1 MSFIPLRNHSHYSL
15 LKALPKIDELVLAAI
30 DRGYTSLSL
39 TDYGN
44 MYGTLEFYQACIKHK
59 IKPIIGVEFTLQ
71 NDGQEKTSLVAIAH
85 SLEGYKNLMK
95 IISIISVD
103 NPEEPKLTDNVLCEN
118 ADGLILLSGG
128 PLGDVSLLLLRDEQQ
143 ALARINWYQSVV
155 GVDNFYLE
163 VTPHTFMDHGAELR
177 SGTISCA
184 KKYKVP
190 LVATTN
196 SHYLSI
202 NDKSAHKTLMLISGG
217 ETSLDYYNHYFQKGD
232 FHFPDLSEVES
243 MFADVPEAIEETSKI
258 AEKCNLEIKLGSWVF
273 PNIEYKKSYNEDLR
287 DLAYAGIPIRGLEE
301 TEEVVNRLEYELKVI
316 ADKGYSPYFLV
327 VYDLLRFARE
337 NNILTNIRG
346 SVAGSITTYLLQV
359 TKCNPLE
366 YKLPFERFLN
376 PERPSAPDIDMDFA
390 DTRRDDVLDYA
401 RKKYGIDNVAQ
412 IGTFGTML
420 AKGAVRDVARA
431 MKFPYMVGDR
441 ISKLV
446 PLAKQGFPVTI
457 DTAIAEVP
465 ELKELYDTDRE
476 VQIILDMAKKI
487 EGCARHISVHAA
499 GTVISPLPL
508 WEFTPIQKDPKGGKI
523 ITQYDMYTIED
534 AGLLKFDFLG
544 IRNLTILSDAIEIAK
559 ERYGKIIDIEA
570 IPLDDKKTFAML
582 TRGETMG
589 LFQLN
594 GSGMT
599 HFLKELAPTTIFDIN
614 AMVALYRPGPL
625 EMIPEYIKRKHNP
638 ALIQYLDPRLETIL
652 DQSFGVI
659 TYQDDVMLI
668 AIHLAGYSWLEADKL
683 RKAMGKKIPKEMQ
696 AQKEKLLEGFVAHG
710 LSKKLGAE
718 LWRLIEPF
726 AAYGF
731 NKAHAASYGRVA
743 YQTSY
748 MKANFPVAYMTAVLT
763 NESGDIDKVSEIVL
777 ECKRMGIEVQ
787 PPNVNSSMGGFSIVG
802 EKISTNNDNLWSNA
816 NAEKILFGLYTI
828 KGLGTD
834 ISDAIIKER
843 SDNGPYTSFEN
854 FIARVNHKNLNKR
867 SLEAL
872 AMCGALDTLASR
884 GDILHNMES
893 ILKYHKDVIKDN
905 SNQGSLFGEHH
916 DTSFTLK
923 KGEDIAP
930 MQKLIW
936 EKELL
941 GLYVSGF
948 PLDPWKDKIKAR
960 GMDIDYILHRAGE
973 GESVSFACLID
984 NIRVTK
990 TKKGDPMA
998 ILRVRDYLGT
1008 LEVAVFPETYKKV
1021 KSLCI
1026 QDATIVIKGK
1036 VGERN
1041 NEKTLVVDEITKLEI
1056 AEKEGK

>member
-15 LKALPKIDELVLAAI
+15 LKALPKIDELILAAKEQ
-30 DRGYTSLSL
+30 GCSHLSL

-44 MYGTLEFYQACIKHK
+44 MYGAIEFYQACKKHK

-71 NDGQEKTSLVAIAH
+71 NLGQEKTSLVAIAH
-85 SLEGYKNLMK
+85 SIKGYKNLMK

-103 NPEEPKLTDNVLCEN
+103 NPEDPRLTDKVLSEN
-118 ADGLILLSGG
+118 AEGLLLLSGG
-128 PLGDVSLLLLRDEQQ
+128 PWGDVSLLLLRDE
-143 ALARINWYQSVV
+143 ALATSRINWYRSLV
-155 GVDNFYLE
+155 GVDDFYLE
-163 VTPHTFMDHGAELR
+163 VTPHTFMDHGVELR
-177 SGTISCA
+177 SKTIAYA
-184 KKYKVP
+184 KKNKIP

-196 SHYLSI
+196 SHYLSV

-217 ETSLDYYNHYFQKGD
+217 ETALDYYNHYFQKGD
-232 FHFPDLSEVES
+232 FHLPDQVEAEAL
-243 MFADVPEAIEETSKI
+243 FKDVPEALAETLLI
-258 AEKCNLEIKLGSWVF
+258 AEKCNVEIKLGNWVF

-287 DLAYAGIPIRGLEE
+287 ELAYAGISIRNLEAT
-301 TEEVVNRLEYELKVI
+301 TEITTRLEYELKVI

-337 NNILTNIRG
+337 NDILTNIRG
-346 SVAGSITTYLLQV
+346 SVAGSITTYLLQI

-401 RKKYGIDNVAQ
+401 RNKYGMDNVAQ

-420 AKGAVRDVARA
+420 AKGAVRDVSRA
-431 MKFPYMVGDR
+431 LKFPYMVGDR

-446 PLAKQGFPVTI
+446 PPARQGFPVTI
-457 DTAIAEVP
+457 DTALLEVP

-544 IRNLTILSDAIEIAK
+544 IRNLTILSDAIVIAK
-559 ERYGKIIDIEA
+559 DRYGKIINIET
-570 IPLDDKKTFAML
+570 IPLDDKKTFTML
-582 TRGETMG
+582 SRGETMG

-696 AQKEKLLEGFVAHG
+696 DQKEKLLEGFVAHG

-743 YQTSY
+743 YQTAY

-763 NESGDIDKVSEIVL
+763 NESGDVDKVSEIVL

-787 PPNVNSSMGGFSIVG
+787 PPNVNSSLGGFSIVG
-802 EKISTNNDNLWSNA
+802 EKINTNNENLWSNA
-816 NAEKILFGLYTI
+816 NEEKILFGLYTI

-843 SDNGPYTSFEN
+843 SENGSYTSFEN

-905 SNQGSLFGEHH
+905 GNQGSLFGEHH
-916 DTSFTLK
+916 ATTFTLK
-923 KGEDIAP
+923 KGNDVPP

-960 GMDIDYILHRAGE
+960 GMDVDYILHKASIGE
-973 GESVSFACLID
+973 VVSFACLID
-984 NIRVTK
+984 NVRVTK
-990 TKKGDPMA
+990 TKKGDTMA

-1008 LEVAVFPETYKKV
+1008 IEVAIFPETYKKL
-1021 KSLCI
+1021 KPLCT
-1026 QDATIVIKGK
+1026 QDATVVIKGK
-1036 VGERN
+1036 VAERN
-1041 NEKTLVVDEITKLEI
+1041 NERTLTVDEITELKI
-1056 AEKEGK
+1056 TEKE